1 MTPYRNIQIA
11 NLSLTGRKHR
21 DKGNPC
27 EDASLAVNQNG
38 VYVVCLSDGAGG
50 SQYTHANIGSKCVVE
65 TICDL
70 MVRHF
75 DAFFFEL
82 HESTVRSVLIAAV
95 QAELAIRS
103 DELSLPGMESMSSTM
118 LFCAVKDTRM
128 ICGHIGDG
136 VIVRVTGS
144 GLQPISLPQNGE
156 DASSTIFMTLPD
168 AQDYLRVIRTT
179 VDDTHAVVL
188 MTDGIS
194 DMVFDGTKLLIM
206 PVVARLAELAALSKD
221 ECEIQLAQT
230 IKSFIIDSSPLSD
243 DASIG
248 VLYLTDTL
256 MPDFGSIPSD
266 KENCIRISG
275 DEMRLV
281 KTEIL
286 PRVRKAQ
293 SIIAQK
299 SGLIDEKKEGKA
311 HNGNGI
317 ETAHEEMEGID
328 AASQSTEKANDNSE
342 KLSENNGM
350 EEIAEDSDD
359 ASKRIDQPSSGQFI
373 LWRNILLAGS
383 LLAVLIIIGLVL
395 YYYLF

>member
-1 MTPYRNIQIA
+1 MTPYQSIQIT

-50 SQYTHANIGSKCVVE
+50 SQYTHADIGSKCVVE

-95 QAELAIRS
+95 QAELAIHS
-103 DELSLPGMESMSSTM
+103 KDLSLPGMESMSSTM

-136 VIVRVTGS
+136 VIVKVTGS

-221 ECEIQLAQT
+221 ECEMQMTQT
-230 IKSFIIDSSPLSD
+230 IKSFIIDASPLSD

-248 VLYLTDTL
+248 IIYLTDTQI
-256 MPDFGSIPSD
+256 PDFGSLPSD

-275 DEMRLV
+275 DEMRIV

-286 PRVRKAQ
+286 PRVRIAQ
-293 SIIAQK
+293 SIVAQK
-299 SGLIDEKKEGKA
+299 
-311 HNGNGI
+311 NGI
-317 ETAHEEMEGID
+317 LDENNKVESENRHSEDTSPAEMAGID
-328 AASQSTEKANDNSE
+328 GAANNTENVEDVFE
-342 KLSENNGM
+342 ELSENKGL
-350 EEIAEDSDD
+350 EGIAEDADD
-359 ASKRIDQPSSGQFI
+359 ESKSVVRTSSGQFI
-373 LWRNILLAGS
+373 AWRNILLAGS
-383 LLAVLIIIGLVL
+383 LLVTLIIIGLVL
-395 YYYLF
+395 YYYMF

>member
-1 MTPYRNIQIA
+1 MTPYRNIQIT

-21 DKGNPC
+21 DKGFPC

-103 DELSLPGMESMSSTM
+103 KELSLPGMESMSSTM

-156 DASSTIFMTLPD
+156 DASSTIFMTLPE

-221 ECEIQLAQT
+221 ECEIQMTQT

-248 VLYLTDTL
+248 VLYLTDTKI
-256 MPDFGSIPSD
+256 PDFESIPSD

-275 DEMRLV
+275 DGMRVV
-281 KTEIL
+281 KAEIL
-286 PRVRKAQ
+286 PRVRIAQ
-293 SIIAQK
+293 SIISQK
-299 SGLIDEKKEGKA
+299 NGLIDENITGE
-311 HNGNGI
+311 
-317 ETAHEEMEGID
+317 
-328 AASQSTEKANDNSE
+328 SQSGYFQEKSPAEMAVSDGSVYNTDYINDNKHELSGKSE
-342 KLSENNGM
+342 QEANSK
-350 EEIAEDSDD
+350 DSDNV
-359 ASKRIDQPSSGQFI
+359 SKPIGRTSSGHFAE
-373 LWRNILLAGS
+373 WRNILLTGS
-383 LLAVLIIIGLVL
+383 LLVLLIITGLLL
-395 YYYLF
+395 YYYMD